1 MEIRKDFCLE
11 VGSSI
16 TIKKNSGNKCM
27 EFSRHSDPILDNIVE
42 MWTYDIKK
50 GKSGKPTWL
59 ILKDLSVFLNS
70 YLAYGE
76 YTIVESGTKSVK
88 KSKK

>member
-1 MEIRKDFCLE
+1 MHKDFCLE

-16 TIKKNSGNKCM
+16 IIRKVGGNKCM
-27 EFSRHSDPILDNIVE
+27 EFSRHNDPILDNIVE
-42 MWTYDIKK
+42 MWTYDVKK
-50 GKSGKPTWL
+50 GKSGKSTWL
-59 ILKDLSVFLNS
+59 ILKDLPVFLNS

-76 YTIVESGTKSVK
+76 YERIDSGTKPIK

>member
-1 MEIRKDFCLE
+1 
-11 VGSSI
+11 
-16 TIKKNSGNKCM
+16 
-27 EFSRHSDPILDNIVE
+27 

-50 GKSGKPTWL
+50 GKSGKSTWL
-59 ILKDLSVFLNS
+59 MLKDLHVFLNS

-76 YTIVESGTKSVK
+76 YAIVDSGTKPIK